1 MSLAFSCEPGSPH
14 DPGLLLEHIVTSV
27 GTEVIV
33 GSQLP
38 RIALLQLLLPS
49 SKSDIR
55 PQFPCAVVING
66 AT

>member
-1 MSLAFSCEPGSPH
+1 
-14 DPGLLLEHIVTSV
+14 LEHIVTSV

>member
-14 DPGLLLEHIVTSV
+14 DSGLLLEHIVTSV

-38 RIALLQLLLPS
+38 RIALLLPS